1 MLVVGLSVIQC
12 ISGYI
17 YQGHCIS
24 RSQFGNH
31 RVSPG
36 VAPTTGHLQSVSPFL
51 TYLFSR
57 NRQELDIFKRP
68 LHQRWWEQG
77 AVVLQSCEK
86 VNMSMA
92 GLRCISLVKIGDRDL
107 GAY

>member
-1 MLVVGLSVIQC
+1 MLVVELSVIQC
-12 ISGYI
+12 ISGSI

-24 RSQFGNH
+24 RSQFGIH

-36 VAPTTGHLQSVSPFL
+36 ITLTTGPFQSVSPFL
-51 TYLFSR
+51 TYLFSQ
-57 NRQELDIFKRP
+57 NRQELNIFKRP
-68 LHQRWWEQG
+68 LHQWQEQG
-77 AVVLQSCEK
+77 AMVLQSCEK

-92 GLRCISLVKIGDRDL
+92 GLRCISLVKTGDQDL